1 MCLCYCLV
9 IMDSQIRYID
19 THAHVNI
26 NAFKDD
32 AEAVVSR
39 CADEGVIIINVGTQ
53 QDTSKRAVELA
64 EQFDNCYAI
73 VGLHPVHTSAS
84 YHDESELGE
93 NMKAFTSRGEEF
105 DVSYY
110 RELAKNPKV
119 VAIGECGLDYYRLE
133 KDTRAVQEKAFI
145 EQIELANEL
154 GLPLMI
160 HTRPHT
166 HFSRAQRAS
175 QGDTGK
181 VGVGARDAKGNS
193 ASAKSEAGVGNVYD
207 DTYEILKAH
216 AKVPGN
222 VHFYAGNYEQA
233 KKFFD
238 IGFSVSFTGVI
249 TFAKDYEEV
258 VRNAPLDMIHGETD
272 CPYVAPVPY
281 RGQRCEP
288 QMVIEV
294 YKKIA
299 EIKNLDEET
308 VRVQLVENARR
319 LYFNNL

>member
-1 MCLCYCLV
+1 MFK
-9 IMDSQIRYID
+9 YID

-32 AEAVVSR
+32 HDAVVSK
-39 CADEGVIIINVGTQ
+39 CVEENVAIINVGTQ

-64 EQFDNCYAI
+64 AEYDNCYAI
-73 VGLHPVHTSAS
+73 IGLHPVHTSAS
-84 YHDESELGE
+84 YHDEQELGD
-93 NMKAFTSRGEEF
+93 NMKGFTSRGEEF
-105 DVSYY
+105 DATYY
-110 RELAKNPKV
+110 RNLAKSGKV

-133 KDTRAVQEKAFI
+133 QDTRAVQEKAFI
-145 EQIELANEL
+145 AQIELANEL

-160 HTRPHT
+160 HTR
-166 HFSRAQRAS
+166 
-175 QGDTGK
+175 
-181 VGVGARDAKGNS
+181 DAKGNS
-193 ASAKSEAGVGNVYD
+193 ASAKAAVGVGNVYD

-222 VHFYAGNYEQA
+222 IHFYAGTYEQA
-233 KKFFD
+233 RKFFD

-288 QMVIEV
+288 WMVKEV
-294 YKKIA
+294 YKTIA
-299 EIKNLDEET
+299 EIRGEDEEK
-308 VRVQLVENARR
+308 VREQLVANAQR
-319 LYFNNL
+319 LYKLPV

>member
-1 MCLCYCLV
+1 MSYK
-9 IMDSQIRYID
+9 YID

-32 AEAVVSR
+32 AEAVISI
-39 CADEGVIIINVGTQ
+39 CADEGVVIINVGTQ
-53 QDTSKRAVELA
+53 QDTSQRAVELA
-64 EQFDNCYAI
+64 EQADNCFAI
-73 VGLHPVHTSAS
+73 IGLHPVHTSAS

-105 DVSYY
+105 DVNYY

-154 GLPLMI
+154 DLPLMI
-160 HTRPHT
+160 HT
-166 HFSRAQRAS
+166 
-175 QGDTGK
+175 
-181 VGVGARDAKGNS
+181 RDAKGNS
-193 ASAKSEAGVGNVYD
+193 ASARNEAGVGNVYD

-288 QMVIEV
+288 WMVKEV

-299 EIKNLDEET
+299 SIRGEDEEV
-308 VRVQLVENARR
+308 VRVHLLENAGR
-319 LYFNNL
+319 LYKIPLM

>member
-1 MCLCYCLV
+1 ME
-9 IMDSQIRYID
+9 MKFID

-32 AEAVVSR
+32 WQEVITRAHEA
-39 CADEGVIIINVGTQ
+39 GVAMINVGTQ
-53 QDTSKRAVELA
+53 RDTSAKAVEIA
-64 EQFDNCYAI
+64 ECYEDGVYAI

-93 NMKAFTSRGEEF
+93 NMKTFTSRGEIF
-105 DVSYY
+105 DADFY
-110 RELAKNPKV
+110 RELATSKKV
-119 VAIGECGLDYYRLE
+119 VGIGECGYDYYRLE
-133 KDTRAVQEKAFI
+133 KDTKAVQEEAFI
-145 EQIELANEL
+145 AQIKLANEL

-160 HTRPHT
+160 HTR
-166 HFSRAQRAS
+166 
-175 QGDTGK
+175 
-181 VGVGARDAKGNS
+181 DAKGNQ
-193 ASAKSEAGVGNVYD
+193 ASAQSEAGVGNVYD
-207 DTYEILKAH
+207 DTYEILKQY

-222 VHFYAGNYEQA
+222 IHFYAGNWEQA

-238 IGFSVSFTGVI
+238 IGFTISFTGVI

-272 CPYVAPVPY
+272 CPYVAPKPY

-288 QMVIEV
+288 YMVQEV

-308 VRVQLVENARR
+308 VRVQLLHNQQR
-319 LYFNNL
+319 LFKIS

>member
-1 MCLCYCLV
+1 MSY
-9 IMDSQIRYID
+9 RYVD

-32 AEAVVSR
+32 AESVISK
-39 CADEGVIIINVGTQ
+39 CAEQGVMIINVGTQ

-64 EQFDNCYAI
+64 EAHDNCFSI
-73 VGLHPVHTSAS
+73 IGLHPVHTSAS
-84 YHDESELGE
+84 YHDEAELGE

-105 DVSYY
+105 DVAYY
-110 RELAKNPKV
+110 RALAGNKKV

-133 KDTRAVQEKAFI
+133 KDTRDVQQAAFI
-145 EQIELANEL
+145 AQIELANEL

-160 HTRPHT
+160 HTR
-166 HFSRAQRAS
+166 
-175 QGDTGK
+175 
-181 VGVGARDAKGNS
+181 DAKGNS
-193 ASAKSEAGVGNVYD
+193 TSAKADAGVGNVYD

-222 VHFYAGNYEQA
+222 VHFYAGTWEQA
-233 KKFFD
+233 RKFFD
-238 IGFSVSFTGVI
+238 IGFTVSFTGVI

-258 VRNAPLDMIHGETD
+258 IRNAPLDMIHAETD
-272 CPYVAPVPY
+272 CPYVAPIPH

-288 QMVIEV
+288 WMVKEV

-299 EIKNLDEET
+299 EIRGEDEEV
-308 VRVQLVENARR
+308 VRTQLVANAQN
-319 LYFNNL
+319 LYKLNF

>member
-1 MCLCYCLV
+1 MVLTAPFRSTGKGLFMYVVSCYLFI
-9 IMDSQIRYID
+9 IMDSKYRYID
-19 THAHVNI
+19 THAHLNI

-32 AEAVVSR
+32 AEAVLAR
-39 CADEGVIIINVGTQ
+39 CAEEGVVVINVGTQ

-64 EQFDNCYAI
+64 MQADNGYAI
-73 VGLHPVHTSAS
+73 IGLHPVHTSAS
-84 YHDESELGE
+84 YHDEQELGE

-105 DVSYY
+105 DAGFY
-110 RELAKNPKV
+110 RDLATNDKV

-133 KDTRAVQEKAFI
+133 RDTRAVQEKAFTA
-145 EQIELANEL
+145 QIELANEL

-160 HTRPHT
+160 HTR
-166 HFSRAQRAS
+166 
-175 QGDTGK
+175 
-181 VGVGARDAKGNS
+181 DAKGNS
-193 ASAKSEAGVGNVYD
+193 ASAKAEAGVGNVYD

-222 VHFYAGNYEQA
+222 IHFYAGTWEQA

-258 VRNAPLDMIHGETD
+258 VRNAPLEMIHGETD

-288 QMVIEV
+288 WMVKEV
-294 YKKIA
+294 YQKIA
-299 EIKNLDEET
+299 EIRGEAEEF
-308 VRVQLVENARR
+308 VRAQLVDNARR
-319 LYFNNL
+319 LYKIDI

>member
-1 MCLCYCLV
+1 MNNQW
-9 IMDSQIRYID
+9 SYID

-32 AEAVVSR
+32 ALKVVSL
-39 CADEGVIIINVGTQ
+39 CANDKVAIINVGTQ
-53 QDTSKRAVELA
+53 ADTSKRAVELA
-64 EQFDNCYAI
+64 TQNDSCFAI

-93 NMKAFTSRGEEF
+93 NMRAFTSRGEEF
-105 DVSYY
+105 DAQYY
-110 RELAKNPKV
+110 RDLAQNKKV

-133 KDTRAVQEKAFI
+133 ANTKVVQERTFI
-145 EQIELANEL
+145 QQIEVANEL

-160 HTRPHT
+160 HTR
-166 HFSRAQRAS
+166 
-175 QGDTGK
+175 
-181 VGVGARDAKGNS
+181 DAKGNS
-193 ASAKSEAGVGNVYD
+193 ASAKAEAGVGNVYD
-207 DTYEILKAH
+207 DTYTILKQY

-222 VHFYAGNYEQA
+222 VHFYAGTYEQA
-233 KKFFD
+233 KRFLD

-249 TFAKDYEEV
+249 TFTHDYDEV
-258 VRNAPLDMIHGETD
+258 IKNSPLDMIHGETD

-288 QMVIEV
+288 WMVKEV

-299 EIKNLDEET
+299 EIRGEDEGA
-308 VRVQLVENARR
+308 VRQQLIENAKRVYK
-319 LYFNNL
+319 LDF